1 MKTEVKKLEKSQ
13 VEVKAVFDKEE
24 WKAAQDK
31 ALDKVAASAQLD
43 GFRKG
48 HAPKGLIKAKIG
60 AAALQSEAVDV
71 ILSDSYSKIF
81 IDNGINPVGQPSVS
95 IVKMTADELEL
106 SFTAPVAPEFKL
118 GEYKGLDVKKKRV
131 RVTEKEINE
140 KLEQYQNE
148 FAELVIKEGEDAVA
162 ENGDTVTIDFE
173 GFKDG
178 VAFEGGKGENYPLE
192 LGSGSFIPGF
202 EDQVVGMKVGETKDI
217 NVKFP
222 EEYQAKDLAGADA
235 TFKVT
240 VHEIKS
246 KVLPKL
252 DDELAKDVNIDG
264 VEDLEALKKHIKE
277 QLKSSKEA
285 EAEEAFNE
293 EIIDKLIENTPFEV
307 PDAMVETEV
316 QNIISEINANLQQQG
331 LTLELYQ
338 QMTGQTMDQLKA
350 DVRDNAE
357 KRVKYQL
364 IVAEIV
370 KAENI
375 EVSDEEL
382 AEEIKNIAT
391 YYGREEEEV
400 KKIFAGQEDRIK
412 EDVASRKAVDL
423 VKENVAK

>member
-1 MKTEVKKLEKSQ
+1 MKKNVLKKAIPLT
-13 VEVKAVFDKEE
+13 
-24 WKAAQDK
+24 
-31 ALDKVAASAQLD
+31 VAATMMN
-43 GFRKG
+43 
-48 HAPKGLIKAKIG
+48 
-60 AAALQSEAVDV
+60 VV
-71 ILSDSYSKIF
+71 
-81 IDNGINPVGQPSVS
+81 
-95 IVKMTADELEL
+95 
-106 SFTAPVAPEFKL
+106 PVAAYDKDETVYTKVD
-118 GEYKGLDVKKKRV
+118 GDGN
-131 RVTEKEINE
+131 VT
-140 KLEQYQNE
+140 Y
-148 FAELVIKEGEDAVA
+148 
-162 ENGDTVTIDFE
+162 
-173 GFKDG
+173 
-178 VAFEGGKGENYPLE
+178 
-192 LGSGSFIPGF
+192 
-202 EDQVVGMKVGETKDI
+202 QVV
-217 NVKFP
+217 
-222 EEYQAKDLAGADA
+222 
-235 TFKVT
+235 
-240 VHEIKS
+240 S
-246 KVLPKL
+246 
-252 DDELAKDVNIDG
+252 
-264 VEDLEALKKHIKE
+264 E

>member
-1 MKTEVKKLEKSQ
+1 MKNVHEIEIKVEGKEWEDAITKSFNKNVQNVK
-13 VEVKAVFDKEE
+13 V
-24 WKAAQDK
+24 
-31 ALDKVAASAQLD
+31 D

-48 HAPKGLIKAKIG
+48 KVPRNIFEKKFGKERLYNDAINFVLQEKYATVIKDSKLIPII
-60 AAALQSEAVDV
+60 QPT
-71 ILSDSYSKIF
+71 
-81 IDNGINPVGQPSVS
+81 IDIKEIDDEKLVLTFRITTKPE
-95 IVKMTADELEL
+95 VKVEKYT
-106 SFTAPVAPEFKL
+106 KL
-118 GEYKGLDVKKKRV
+118 GVKKGEVK
-131 RVTEKEINE
+131 VTEEEVKSRINSL
-140 KLEQYQNE
+140 LEQY
-148 FAELVIKEGEDAVA
+148 ADIVIKDGKI
-162 ENGDTVTIDFE
+162 ENGDTAVIDFE

-178 VAFEGGKGENYPLE
+178 VAFDGGKGENYPLE

-246 KVLPKL
+246 KVLPEL

>member
-246 KVLPKL
+246 KVLPEL

-391 YYGREEEEV
+391 YYGR
-400 KKIFAGQEDRIK
+400 DRK
-412 EDVASRKAVDL
+412 SVV
-423 VKENVAK
+423 

>member
-178 VAFEGGKGENYPLE
+178 VAFEGGK
-192 LGSGSFIPGF
+192 
-202 EDQVVGMKVGETKDI
+202 
-217 NVKFP
+217 
-222 EEYQAKDLAGADA
+222 
-235 TFKVT
+235 
-240 VHEIKS
+240 
-246 KVLPKL
+246 
-252 DDELAKDVNIDG
+252 
-264 VEDLEALKKHIKE
+264 
-277 QLKSSKEA
+277 
-285 EAEEAFNE
+285 
-293 EIIDKLIENTPFEV
+293 
-307 PDAMVETEV
+307 
-316 QNIISEINANLQQQG
+316 
-331 LTLELYQ
+331 
-338 QMTGQTMDQLKA
+338 
-350 DVRDNAE
+350 
-357 KRVKYQL
+357 
-364 IVAEIV
+364 
-370 KAENI
+370 
-375 EVSDEEL
+375 VS
-382 AEEIKNIAT
+382 I
-391 YYGREEEEV
+391 
-400 KKIFAGQEDRIK
+400 RIRFRLFH
-412 EDVASRKAVDL
+412 SWL
-423 VKENVAK
+423 